1 MESLQLTK
9 DAVRK
14 IYHMLN
20 NKGISYELENNGE
33 LSYAPVLKMLHCAIM
48 HRPSHI
54 RMGPPYR
61 WKCLITDGT
70 YYIVAVAI
78 DSIKDLFDSRAV
90 RSGTIFLADEFRI
103 VVTPSNKKV
112 ISLLNITPLTHD
124 TTDISMDDYK
134 DVNII
139 EMSDEVL
146 HEI

>member
-14 IYHMLN
+14 IYHMLD
-20 NKGISYELENNGE
+20 NKGISYESENNGN
-33 LSYAPVLKMLHCAIM
+33 SYVPVLKMLHCAKM

-61 WKCLITDGT
+61 WKCLVSDGT

-78 DSIKDLFDSRAV
+78 DSIKELFDSRAV
-90 RSGTIFLADEFRI
+90 RSGTIFLAEEFRI
-103 VVTPSNKKV
+103 TVTPSNKKV
-112 ISLLNITPLTHD
+112 IALLDITPLTHD

-146 HEI
+146 HEM